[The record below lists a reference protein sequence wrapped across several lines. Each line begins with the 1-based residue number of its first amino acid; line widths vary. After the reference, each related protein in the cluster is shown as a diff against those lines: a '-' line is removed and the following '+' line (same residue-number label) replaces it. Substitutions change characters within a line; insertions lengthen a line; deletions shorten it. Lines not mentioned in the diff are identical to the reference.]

1 MKNSRLPGRYYII
14 PVIYVGVIILLFY
27 LHFFSFDTVTERIGS
42 ITLQARI
49 KSGQSGSENE
59 SSDIKIVIEPVE
71 FTFNSR
77 NSIAIKTGSGEWRD
91 LSVQSYSVVPKGVE
105 IRFSEQTFLTFF
117 RQGNT
122 STGVTIQPLLGGD
135 MDISALS
142 IPFSLD
148 PAAEFQTAGH
158 IPIISVQKGRSRF
171 FITSRQNV
179 RIDPSAGSITIP
191 VDNRDLPEISL
202 SPVNDGAADPLTY
215 WFSHEALQLSE
226 GDFLK
231 RVEGYIDK
239 AFRGWTDTRLDSSRS
254 GLMSGSGEYSFSEKL
269 VSVLLAESIVRDV
282 YPEVFN
288 SVQPVIA
295 SRQERLTFTSN
306 TYFGGLQPTFNTWQQ
321 QTGEKIQDLREKLA
335 RDDFSVFYDTNLVQS
350 IVNHAPLSLLEEV
363 FRLTGLADTDTLDTS
378 IHIGMLNALVQAYDL
393 NVDYDGIINDMEK
406 FIEELILP
414 WIIKTDDG
422 LFFQYKNGASNVFE
436 SLSAGYLLSRCGT
449 IMDTPSYTSIGR
461 SLILACLG
469 LSDEYGFIPG
479 LLTFDADSMQKMEG
493 KISPELIYSQ
503 LTDNPYVPHE
513 ISLHR
518 EAGPGSWIWTSADIE
533 DITVTDTRW
542 DITMTFPEGFSH
554 YFILQGIPQFKRIE
568 FYGITWASD
577 PSFEFYTSG
586 WLYDE
591 EGETLFAKL
600 LQRSGTETISL
611 FF

>member
-77 NSIAIKTGSGEWRD
+77 NSIAIKTGTGEWRD

-122 STGVTIQPLLGGD
+122 STGVTIQPLFGGD

-158 IPIISVQKGRSRF
+158 IPIISVQKDRSRF

-226 GDFLK
+226 GDF
-231 RVEGYIDK
+231 RRGVEGYIDK
-239 AFRGWTDTRLDSSRS
+239 AFRGWTDTRLDSNKR
-254 GLMSGSGEYSFSEKL
+254 GWMSGSGEYSFSEKL

-288 SVQPVIA
+288 RVQPVIA
-295 SRQERLTFTSN
+295 SRQEGLTFTSN
-306 TYFGGLQPTFNTWQQ
+306 TYFGGLQSTFNTWQQ

-393 NVDYDGIINDMEK
+393 NVDYDGIITDMEK

-414 WIIKTDDG
+414 WIIKTDNG

-479 LLTFDADSMQKMEG
+479 LLSFDADSIQKMEG

-554 YFILQGIPQFKRIE
+554 YFILQGIPQFKRIQ

-591 EGETLFAKL
+591 EGKTLFAKL
-600 LQRSGTETISL
+600 LHRSGTETISL